1 MQNVLELFSKS
12 TEEWFQHTFG
22 EPTQVQ
28 KEAWPQIAAG
38 RPVLVSAPTGTGK
51 TLSAFLIFID
61 QLMRQAEAGQL
72 KEELQ
77 LIYISPLKSLAADIR
92 ENLRRP
98 LEGIREYGN
107 VSESRPEISV
117 AIRTGDTPQKD
128 RQRMVKHPPHILI
141 TTPESLFLML
151 TSGTGQ
157 KVLKTACA
165 VVIDELHALIDTK
178 RGAHLLFSVAR
189 LEQLCRRKLQRI
201 GLSATIEPLTLAA
214 QWLSPEEAAIV
225 APAMQKQKSI
235 TVVGTTPARGR
246 RRDPVWEELAQK
258 VYDRCQGKRSV
269 IAFSEGRRY
278 AEKLSYY
285 VNQIA
290 GEGFSRVH
298 HGSLSKEQRFEVE
311 EALRKGQLKLL
322 CATSSME
329 LGIDVGEIDEVL
341 QIGCPR
347 TVSSAMQRLGR
358 AGHGPGRVS
367 VMQMYPRTAPEGLY
381 CGMTAALAMSGSVEE
396 AKPPKLCLDVLAQH
410 LVSMAAGGQH
420 RTRSESCAEALEACS
435 AAYSVDDVLV
445 LTKRAWPFYEVTG
458 DMVTGLLRMLAG
470 DYEHSREIPVRPRIL
485 YDRTRGV
492 VWPDPYSRMLAVAA
506 GGTIPDKGLYAAKT
520 LDGVKLGELDEEFVY
535 ESYVGDRFLLGAFG
549 WRIVGQ
555 DKDTVYVEPA
565 SADSARVPFWKGEI
579 RGRSLKTGLAFGGM
593 LAKLGHARDREEMLS
608 MLADMGLDDA
618 ASQNAADFIG
628 RQIVAT
634 GCLPDD
640 RTILAEHFCD
650 HTGSHQIMI
659 HSMFGRR
666 INAPLS
672 LVLQD
677 VLRENYHMNVGC
689 VDEEDGILLYPYGNE
704 KMPEGILKSVDLGKV
719 RRVLEAALPQ
729 TPLFGITFRYNAA
742 RALMMGMKRNGRQPL
757 WMQRLRSTE
766 MLDSLV
772 REKEHPLMVETRREC
787 LEDLWDIEGLLWL
800 LSGIRSGLI
809 GVREVY
815 VDVPSPMSLP
825 LQWQAE
831 AAEMYSYTPMTQGIR
846 QASWEDRKLIDGI
859 KPSEEEL
866 LRVQERKKTPQS
878 ASELHTLLMVEGDLE
893 IGEAEQDNRNAFG
906 SWLEELAQSGQAAY
920 IEPGLWIAAE
930 QREEYEEALL
940 WLSGGGGADCS
951 KSDGLPVAGE
961 VGETVDGRT
970 ADADQGKVPES
981 AAHILRRMLCYR
993 GPAEKERIYQRYVAR
1008 KERVAE
1014 VLEALKRAGSIVEED
1029 GVFYHAKLYERAQ
1042 KATLKSL
1049 RREVVT
1055 QPAEHF
1061 AALMAQRSRIN
1072 AAPSGQLA
1080 ETVRLYCGQAF
1091 PAALWEEVLFPARV
1105 KNYRESM
1112 LDRLLAEGDWFW
1124 HFRPDGRLAFE
1135 AAGDVDWE
1143 TEADCGDF
1151 GKKAAAA
1158 DPAGALSESE
1168 GILYEQLKKRGASFL
1183 KQLSR
1188 CVENADA
1195 QELLLGLAQKGLVYA
1210 DSFVPVR
1217 QALNRDRIAK
1227 ATARQRVNAR
1237 VQAMS
1242 AGRWDLVRPCRKKCM
1257 EEWIE
1262 QLFMQNLILCRE
1274 TWRKPETDLF
1284 HGEMQGFTWSD
1295 ALTVLRVW
1303 EYVGKVRRGYF
1314 VSGMSGAQFIRQEDY
1329 QAVTQALAMP
1339 GEDIIW
1345 LNAADP
1351 ACVWGKILPY
1361 PADRGFTGIPSAAA
1375 ALKAGRI
1382 LAVLERKG
1390 KVFRVFEQDC
1400 LEELIAQLAFAF
1412 RERKLFAGQKRMV
1425 IREYPEGAGTFFKAA
1440 GFIREMQDY
1449 VLYLS

>member
-1 MQNVLELFSKS
+1 MQNVLELFSKP
-12 TEEWFQHTFG
+12 TEEWFHHTFG

-61 QLMRQAEAGQL
+61 QLMRQA
-72 KEELQ
+72 KEGKLQEGLQ

-98 LEGIREYGN
+98 LDGIRDYGN
-107 VSESRPEISV
+107 GEADSAEISV
-117 AIRTGDTPQKD
+117 AIRTGDTPQKE

-157 KVLKTACA
+157 KVLKTARA

-178 RGAHLLFSVAR
+178 RGAHLLFSIAR
-189 LEQLCRRKLQRI
+189 LERLCGKELQRI
-201 GLSATIEPLTLAA
+201 GLSATIEPLELAA
-214 QWLSPEEAAIV
+214 EWLSPKEAAIV
-225 APAMQKQKSI
+225 APVMEKKKAI
-235 TVVGTTPARGR
+235 TVVGTTPAQGR
-246 RRDPVWEELAQK
+246 KKDPVWVELAQK
-258 VYDRCQGKRSV
+258 VFDRCKGKRSV
-269 IAFSEGRRY
+269 IAFAEGRRY

-290 GEGFSRVH
+290 GEDFARVH

-311 EALRKGQLKLL
+311 EALRKGQLRLL

-347 TVSSAMQRLGR
+347 TVSSTMQRLGR

-367 VMQMYPRTAPEGLY
+367 AMQMYPRTAPEGLY
-381 CGMTAALAMSGSVEE
+381 CGMTAALAVQGNVEE

-410 LVSMAAGGQH
+410 LVSMAAGGQNQISPEKGEK
-420 RTRSESCAEALEACS
+420 TPY
-435 AAYSVDDVLV
+435 AYSVDEVLE
-445 LTKRAWPFYEVTG
+445 LTKRAWSFYDVTR

-470 DYEHSREIPVRPRIL
+470 DYEHNREIPVRPRVL
-485 YDRTRGV
+485 YDRINGV
-492 VWPDPYSRMLAVAA
+492 VYPDPYSRMLAVAA

-579 RGRSLKTGLAFGGM
+579 KGRSLKTGLAFGRM
-593 LAKLGHARDREEMLS
+593 LAKLGHAKDREDMLS
-608 MLADMGLDDA
+608 MLTDMGLDSA
-618 ASQNAADFIG
+618 AAQNAADFIG
-628 RQIVAT
+628 RQIASC

-650 HTGSHQIMI
+650 QTGSHQLMI

-666 INAPLS
+666 INAPLAI
-672 LVLQD
+672 VLQD
-677 VLRENYHMNVGC
+677 VLREKYHMNVGC
-689 VDEEDGILLYPYGNE
+689 VDEEDGILLYPYGTE
-704 KMPEGILKSVDLGKV
+704 KIPGGILTCIDTEKV

-729 TPLFGITFRYNAA
+729 TPLFSITFRYNAA

-766 MLDSLV
+766 MLDSLMQ
-772 REKEHPLMVETRREC
+772 EKSHPLMVESRREC
-787 LEDLWDIEGLLWL
+787 LEDLWDITGLLWL

-825 LQWQAE
+825 LKWQVE
-831 AAEMYSYTPMTQGIR
+831 AAEMYSYAPVTPGIQ
-846 QASWEDRKLIDGI
+846 QASWEERKLIDGI
-859 KPSEEEL
+859 RPSEAEL
-866 LRVQERKKTPQS
+866 QKVQERKKIPQS
-878 ASELHTLLMVEGDLE
+878 AEELHTLLMVEGDLE
-893 IGEAEQDNRNAFG
+893 IEEAKQEGDGTFG
-906 SWLEELAQSGQAAY
+906 GWLEELAQAQKAAY

-930 QREEYEEALL
+930 QHEEYEEALA
-940 WLSGGGGADCS
+940 WMS
-951 KSDGLPVAGE
+951 GE
-961 VGETVDGRT
+961 VLE
-970 ADADQGKVPES
+970 KVPES
-981 AAHILRRMLCYR
+981 VAHILRRMLFYR
-993 GPAEKERIYQRYVAR
+993 GPADAERICQRYAAQG
-1008 KERVAE
+1008 ERIE
-1014 VLEALKRAGSIVEED
+1014 EALEHLRLSGSIVED
-1029 GVFYHAKLYERAQ
+1029 AGIFYHAKLYERAQ

-1049 RREVVT
+1049 RREVTT
-1055 QPAEHF
+1055 QPMEHY
-1061 AALMAQRSRIN
+1061 AALMAQRSRIHG
-1072 AAPSGQLA
+1072 AAADQLA
-1080 ETVRLYCGQAF
+1080 ETVRLYCGLPL
-1091 PAALWEEVLFPARV
+1091 PAALWEEVVFPARV
-1105 KNYRESM
+1105 KNYREAM
-1112 LDRLLAEGDWFW
+1112 LDSLLAEGDYFW
-1124 HFRPDGRLAFE
+1124 HFLPDGRLCFE
-1135 AAGDVDWE
+1135 AAEDVDWE
-1143 TEADCGDF
+1143 SGD
-1151 GKKAAAA
+1151 KLLEKNAAAA
-1158 DPAGALSESE
+1158 TLAENE
-1168 GILYEQLKKRGASFL
+1168 KVLYDQLRQRGASFL

-1188 CVENADA
+1188 CLESLDA
-1195 QELLLGLAQKGLVYA
+1195 RETLISLAQKGLVYA

-1217 QALNRDRIAK
+1217 QSLNKEAIAK
-1227 ATARQRVNAR
+1227 ATVRQRVNVR

-1242 AGRWDLVRPCRKKCM
+1242 AGRWDLVRPCRKKIM
-1257 EEWIE
+1257 EEWLT
-1262 QLFMQNLILCRE
+1262 QLFMQNMIVCRE
-1274 TWRKPETDLF
+1274 TFRKPETDIF
-1284 HGEMQGFTWSD
+1284 QEEKEAIAWSD
-1295 ALTVLRVW
+1295 ALAVLRVW

-1329 QAVTQALAMP
+1329 PAVTQALSAP

-1345 LNAADP
+1345 LNATDP
-1351 ACVWGKILPY
+1351 ACIWGKVLPY
-1361 PADRGFTGIPSAAA
+1361 PAQKGYTGVLSTAVAQ
-1375 ALKAGRI
+1375 KAGRI

-1390 KVFRVFEQDC
+1390 KVLRIFEEEC
-1400 LEELIAQLAFAF
+1400 TEALILEMAAAF
-1412 RERKLFAGQKRMV
+1412 RGRRLFAGQKRMV
-1425 IREYPEGAGTFFKAA
+1425 IREYPKEAGVYLKAA
-1440 GFIREMQDY
+1440 GFMREMKDY